1 VRVYKQSLAAQVLTI
16 DEVALASRAPVPSN
30 PGPSDTAALVGE
42 KIRLAREAA
51 GLKQGELAARLRR
64 TPTALS
70 YWESGKRLPGIDDLY
85 SIASELGRE
94 VSEFFPPPPKER
106 QPIAA
111 ILRAVSEQ
119 MDSVELRRSTDA
131 FLAKAAKLPTP
142 PREIVLHQRTPL
154 RAAQELLAKASVRS
168 IPTQVE
174 RLAGLC
180 GARVLGH
187 SFQEDLE
194 GLLVQLDDG
203 PVIGFNIRTKHEG
216 RRRFTIAHELGH
228 LVLRHHERFHLDL
241 GSTATDGHPPG
252 YDWLSEREANDF
264 AANLLMPDGEV
275 RKQFRASI
283 PVEELAE
290 RFEVSAQAMRYRL
303 INLGLR

>member
-1 VRVYKQSLAAQVLTI
+1 
-16 DEVALASRAPVPSN
+16 
-30 PGPSDTAALVGE
+30 
-42 KIRLAREAA
+42 LAREAA
-51 GLKQGELAARLRR
+51 GLKQGELATKLGR

-94 VSEFFPPPPKER
+94 VSDFFPPPPTER

-111 ILRAVSEQ
+111 ILRAVSER
-119 MDSVELRRSTDA
+119 MDSVELRRSMDA
-131 FLAKAAKLPTP
+131 FLAKAAKLQTS
-142 PREIVLHQRTPL
+142 PRRIALHQRTPL
-154 RAAQELLAKASVRS
+154 RAAQELLAKAGVRS
-168 IPTQVE
+168 IPIHVE
-174 RLAGLC
+174 HLAELC
-180 GARVLGH
+180 GARVVGH
-187 SFQEDLE
+187 AFQEAVE

-203 PVIGFNIRTKHEG
+203 PVIGYNSRTKHLG

-241 GSTATDGHPPG
+241 GSTAADGHPPD

-275 RKQFRASI
+275 RKYFRPSV
-283 PVEELAE
+283 PVEDLAE
-290 RFEVSAQAMRYRL
+290 RFQVSAQAMSYRL
-303 INLGLR
+303 MNLGFR